1 MDGSLIYNS
10 IDQIQ
15 TFTGSRTRKN
25 NLKPSKSYSL
35 LPCLKKHGNKLF
47 SKKGSELLTNQQF
60 NDSDNL
66 KTQLINCK
74 AKMYEQNRIY
84 LNLKIKYG
92 KLYNENWI
100 NKNLISDIL
109 GVPLNKKI
117 TKEEV
122 LDKIENA
129 KMNNFNRELLNEALK
144 AILLKSQI
152 EEKKEL
158 NKEKEKYLKELEENS
173 KTKKINQLM
182 KDFMSKCEEQRSL
195 LRILKTLT
203 NKNNSLEEELKKLK
217 DNFENDKNT
226 KKNNTKK
233 IEVNK
238 IKYANLIFEREEIN
252 KENKFLEEKIKK
264 TILSYREKDN
274 QNILTELAIN
284 DMKEEVDELDFYKK
298 ERDGKLKQLEEKKDI
313 IEDLRKKRKELED
326 NINQLYLE
334 KDNLDDK
341 MDEYNNEKPKLL
353 RKSKESKS
361 DIDKKKQLEKEL
373 LELKN
378 IKTKTTKI
386 HEEKKRQLKEKE
398 DKEKQEIEKNEEMLG
413 VNNKKKDELNH
424 IIDELRT
431 KNISLIKKN
440 LDIFNKKNKLLKEK
454 NNTNQQEINEWDN
467 ELKNWNDIE
476 EQLKKAEGKLKHL
489 KKKIKNKIIFFYLF

>member
-152 EEKKEL
+152 EEKKEI

-440 LDIFNKKNKLLKEK
+440 LDIFNKKNKLLKEE

-489 KKKIKNKIIFFYLF
+489 KKNKK

>member
-152 EEKKEL
+152 EEKKEI

-424 IIDELRT
+424 IIDDLRT

-440 LDIFNKKNKLLKEK
+440 LDIFNKKNKLLKEE

-489 KKKIKNKIIFFYLF
+489 KKNKK

>member
-424 IIDELRT
+424 IINELRT

-440 LDIFNKKNKLLKEK
+440 LDIFNKKNKLLKEE

-476 EQLKKAEGKLKHL
+476 DQLKKAEGKLKHL
-489 KKKIKNKIIFFYLF
+489 KKNKK

>member
-203 NKNNSLEEELKKLK
+203 NKNNSLEEDIKKLK

-424 IIDELRT
+424 IIDDLRT

-440 LDIFNKKNKLLKEK
+440 LDIFNKKNKLLKEE

-476 EQLKKAEGKLKHL
+476 EQLKKAEGKLQHL
-489 KKKIKNKIIFFYLF
+489 KKNKK

>member
-152 EEKKEL
+152 EEKKEI

-398 DKEKQEIEKNEEMLG
+398 DKENQEIEKNEEMLG

-440 LDIFNKKNKLLKEK
+440 LDIFNKKNKLLKEE

-476 EQLKKAEGKLKHL
+476 DQLKKAEGKLKHL
-489 KKKIKNKIIFFYLF
+489 KKNKK

>member
-413 VNNKKKDELNH
+413 VNNKKKDELNY
-424 IIDELRT
+424 IIDDLRT

-440 LDIFNKKNKLLKEK
+440 LDIFNKKNKLLKEE

-476 EQLKKAEGKLKHL
+476 EQLKKAEGKLQHL
-489 KKKIKNKIIFFYLF
+489 KKNKK

>member
-431 KNISLIKKN
+431 KNISLIKKKFRY
-440 LDIFNKKNKLLKEK
+440 I
-454 NNTNQQEINEWDN
+454 
-467 ELKNWNDIE
+467 
-476 EQLKKAEGKLKHL
+476 
-489 KKKIKNKIIFFYLF
+489 

>member
-158 NKEKEKYLKELEENS
+158 NNEKEKYLKELEENS

-440 LDIFNKKNKLLKEK
+440 LDIFNKKNKLLKEE

-476 EQLKKAEGKLKHL
+476 EQLKKAEGKLQHL
-489 KKKIKNKIIFFYLF
+489 KKNKK

>member
-158 NKEKEKYLKELEENS
+158 KKEKEKYLKELEENS

-424 IIDELRT
+424 IIDDLRT

-440 LDIFNKKNKLLKEK
+440 LDIFNKKNKLLKEE

-476 EQLKKAEGKLKHL
+476 EQLKKAEGKLQHL
-489 KKKIKNKIIFFYLF
+489 KKNKK

>member
-158 NKEKEKYLKELEENS
+158 KKEKEKYLKELEENS

-195 LRILKTLT
+195 LRILKALT
-203 NKNNSLEEELKKLK
+203 NKNNSLEEDIKKLK

-424 IIDELRT
+424 IIDDLRT

-440 LDIFNKKNKLLKEK
+440 LDIFNKKNKLLKEE

-476 EQLKKAEGKLKHL
+476 EQLKKAEGKLQHL
-489 KKKIKNKIIFFYLF
+489 KKNKK

>member
-203 NKNNSLEEELKKLK
+203 NKNNSLEEDIKKLK

-424 IIDELRT
+424 IINELRT

-440 LDIFNKKNKLLKEK
+440 LDIFNKKNKLLKEE

-476 EQLKKAEGKLKHL
+476 EQLKKAEGKLQHL
-489 KKKIKNKIIFFYLF
+489 KKIKK

>member
-122 LDKIENA
+122 LDKIENT

-424 IIDELRT
+424 IIDDLRT

-440 LDIFNKKNKLLKEK
+440 LDIFNKKNKLLKEE

-489 KKKIKNKIIFFYLF
+489 KKNKK

>member
-66 KTQLINCK
+66 KTQLINSK

-341 MDEYNNEKPKLL
+341 MDEYNNEKSKLL
-353 RKSKESKS
+353 RKKERKR
-361 DIDKKKQLEKEL
+361 
-373 LELKN
+373 N
-378 IKTKTTKI
+378 IG
-386 HEEKKRQLKEKE
+386 Q
-398 DKEKQEIEKNEEMLG
+398 N
-413 VNNKKKDELNH
+413 
-424 IIDELRT
+424 
-431 KNISLIKKN
+431 
-440 LDIFNKKNKLLKEK
+440 
-454 NNTNQQEINEWDN
+454 
-467 ELKNWNDIE
+467 
-476 EQLKKAEGKLKHL
+476 
-489 KKKIKNKIIFFYLF
+489 

>member
-122 LDKIENA
+122 LDKIENV

-203 NKNNSLEEELKKLK
+203 NKNNSLEEDIKKLK

-424 IIDELRT
+424 IINELRT

-440 LDIFNKKNKLLKEK
+440 LDIFNKKNKLLKEE

-476 EQLKKAEGKLKHL
+476 EQLKKAEGKLQHFK
-489 KKKIKNKIIFFYLF
+489 KNKK

>member
-122 LDKIENA
+122 LDKIENV

-152 EEKKEL
+152 EEKKEI

-238 IKYANLIFEREEIN
+238 IKYANLIFDREEIN

-424 IIDELRT
+424 IIDDLRT

-440 LDIFNKKNKLLKEK
+440 LDIFNKKNKLLKEE

-476 EQLKKAEGKLKHL
+476 EQLKKAEGKLQHL
-489 KKKIKNKIIFFYLF
+489 KKNKK

>member
-152 EEKKEL
+152 EEKKEI

-252 KENKFLEEKIKK
+252 KENKLLEEKIKK

-440 LDIFNKKNKLLKEK
+440 LDIFNKKNKLLKEE

-476 EQLKKAEGKLKHL
+476 EQLKKAEGKLQHL
-489 KKKIKNKIIFFYLF
+489 KKNKK

>member
-341 MDEYNNEKPKLL
+341 MDDYNNEKPKLL

-440 LDIFNKKNKLLKEK
+440 LDIFNKKNKLLKEE

-476 EQLKKAEGKLKHL
+476 EQLKKAEGKLK
-489 KKKIKNKIIFFYLF
+489 N

>member
-47 SKKGSELLTNQQF
+47 CKKGSELLTNQQF

-122 LDKIENA
+122 LDKIENV

-158 NKEKEKYLKELEENS
+158 KKEKEKYLKELEENS

-424 IIDELRT
+424 IINELRT

-440 LDIFNKKNKLLKEK
+440 LDIFNKKNKLLKEE

-489 KKKIKNKIIFFYLF
+489 KKNKK

>member
-424 IIDELRT
+424 IIDDLRT

-440 LDIFNKKNKLLKEK
+440 LDIFNKKNKLLKEE

-476 EQLKKAEGKLKHL
+476 EQLKKAEGKLQHL
-489 KKKIKNKIIFFYLF
+489 KKNKK

>member
-341 MDEYNNEKPKLL
+341 MDEYNNEKPRLL

-424 IIDELRT
+424 IIDDLRT

-440 LDIFNKKNKLLKEK
+440 LDIFNKKNKLLKEE

-489 KKKIKNKIIFFYLF
+489 KKNKK

>member
-152 EEKKEL
+152 EEKKEI

-341 MDEYNNEKPKLL
+341 MDEYNNEKPRLL

-424 IIDELRT
+424 IIDDLRT

-440 LDIFNKKNKLLKEK
+440 LDIFNKKNKLLKEE

-476 EQLKKAEGKLKHL
+476 EQLKKAEGKLQHL
-489 KKKIKNKIIFFYLF
+489 KKNKK

>member
-158 NKEKEKYLKELEENS
+158 NKEKEKYIKELEENS

-413 VNNKKKDELNH
+413 VNKKKKDELNH
-424 IIDELRT
+424 IINELRT
-431 KNISLIKKN
+431 KNISLIKKKFRY
-440 LDIFNKKNKLLKEK
+440 I
-454 NNTNQQEINEWDN
+454 
-467 ELKNWNDIE
+467 
-476 EQLKKAEGKLKHL
+476 
-489 KKKIKNKIIFFYLF
+489 

>member
-152 EEKKEL
+152 EEKKEI

-341 MDEYNNEKPKLL
+341 MDDYNNEKPKLL

-424 IIDELRT
+424 IIDDLRT

-440 LDIFNKKNKLLKEK
+440 LDIFNKKNKLLKEE

-476 EQLKKAEGKLKHL
+476 EQLKKAEGKLQHL
-489 KKKIKNKIIFFYLF
+489 KKK

>member
-203 NKNNSLEEELKKLK
+203 NNNNSLEEELKKLK

-233 IEVNK
+233 IEVNKEVNK

-424 IIDELRT
+424 IIDDLRT

-440 LDIFNKKNKLLKEK
+440 LDIFNKKNKLLKEE

-489 KKKIKNKIIFFYLF
+489 KKNKK

>member
-122 LDKIENA
+122 LDKIENV

-158 NKEKEKYLKELEENS
+158 KKEKEKYLKELEENS

-440 LDIFNKKNKLLKEK
+440 LDIFNKKNKLLKEE

-489 KKKIKNKIIFFYLF
+489 KKNKK

>member
-158 NKEKEKYLKELEENS
+158 KKEKEKYLKELEENS

-203 NKNNSLEEELKKLK
+203 NKNNSLEEDIKKLK

-440 LDIFNKKNKLLKEK
+440 LDIFNKKSKLLKEE

-467 ELKNWNDIE
+467 EIKNWNDIE

-489 KKKIKNKIIFFYLF
+489 KKNNK

>member
-25 NLKPSKSYSL
+25 VLKPSKSYSL

-109 GVPLNKKI
+109 GIPLNKKI

-122 LDKIENA
+122 LDKIENV

-158 NKEKEKYLKELEENS
+158 KKEKEKYLKELEENS

-203 NKNNSLEEELKKLK
+203 NKNNSLEEDIKKLK

-326 NINQLYLE
+326 NINHLYLE

-341 MDEYNNEKPKLL
+341 MDDYNNEKPKLL

-424 IIDELRT
+424 IINELRT

-440 LDIFNKKNKLLKEK
+440 LDIFNKKNKLLKEE
-454 NNTNQQEINEWDN
+454 NITNQQEINEWDN

-476 EQLKKAEGKLKHL
+476 EQLKKAEGKLQHL
-489 KKKIKNKIIFFYLF
+489 KKNKK

>member
-152 EEKKEL
+152 EEKKEI

-203 NKNNSLEEELKKLK
+203 NNNNSLEEELKKLK

-440 LDIFNKKNKLLKEK
+440 LDIFNKKNKLLKEE

-476 EQLKKAEGKLKHL
+476 EQLKKAEGKLQHL
-489 KKKIKNKIIFFYLF
+489 KKNKK

>member
-203 NKNNSLEEELKKLK
+203 NKNNSLEEDIKKLK

-424 IIDELRT
+424 IIDDLRT

-440 LDIFNKKNKLLKEK
+440 LDIFNKKNKLLKEE

-489 KKKIKNKIIFFYLF
+489 KKNKK

>member
-25 NLKPSKSYSL
+25 VLKPSKSYSL

-158 NKEKEKYLKELEENS
+158 KKEKEKYLKELEENS

-203 NKNNSLEEELKKLK
+203 NKNNSLEEDIKKLK

-424 IIDELRT
+424 IINELRT

-440 LDIFNKKNKLLKEK
+440 LDIFNKKNKLLKEE

-467 ELKNWNDIE
+467 ELKNWNNIE
-476 EQLKKAEGKLKHL
+476 EQLKKAEGKLQHL
-489 KKKIKNKIIFFYLF
+489 KKNKK

>member
-424 IIDELRT
+424 IINELRT

-440 LDIFNKKNKLLKEK
+440 LDIFNKKNKLLKEE

-476 EQLKKAEGKLKHL
+476 EQLKKAEGKLQHL
-489 KKKIKNKIIFFYLF
+489 KKNKK

>member
-203 NKNNSLEEELKKLK
+203 NKNNSLEEDIKKLK
-217 DNFENDKNT
+217 DNFENDKTT

-378 IKTKTTKI
+378 IKTNTTKI

-440 LDIFNKKNKLLKEK
+440 LDIFNKKNKLLKEE

-489 KKKIKNKIIFFYLF
+489 KKNKK

>member
-424 IIDELRT
+424 IIDDLRT

-440 LDIFNKKNKLLKEK
+440 LDIFNKKNKLLKEE

-467 ELKNWNDIE
+467 ELKNWNNIE
-476 EQLKKAEGKLKHL
+476 EQLKKAEGKLQHL
-489 KKKIKNKIIFFYLF
+489 KKNKK

>member
-152 EEKKEL
+152 EEKKEI

-424 IIDELRT
+424 IIDDLRT

-440 LDIFNKKNKLLKEK
+440 LDIFNKKNKLLKEE

-476 EQLKKAEGKLKHL
+476 EQLKKAEGKLQHL
-489 KKKIKNKIIFFYLF
+489 KKIKK

>member
-152 EEKKEL
+152 EEKKEI

-440 LDIFNKKNKLLKEK
+440 LDIFNKKNKLLKEE

-476 EQLKKAEGKLKHL
+476 EQLKKAEGKLQHL
-489 KKKIKNKIIFFYLF
+489 KKNKK

>member
-122 LDKIENA
+122 LDKIENV

-424 IIDELRT
+424 IINELRT

-440 LDIFNKKNKLLKEK
+440 LDIFNKKNKLLKEE

-476 EQLKKAEGKLKHL
+476 EQLKKAEGKLQHL
-489 KKKIKNKIIFFYLF
+489 KKNKK

>member
-424 IIDELRT
+424 IIDDLRT

-440 LDIFNKKNKLLKEK
+440 LDIFNKKNKLLKEE

-489 KKKIKNKIIFFYLF
+489 KKK

>member
-152 EEKKEL
+152 EEKKEI

-341 MDEYNNEKPKLL
+341 MDDYNNEKPKLL

-440 LDIFNKKNKLLKEK
+440 LDIFNKKNKLLKEE

-476 EQLKKAEGKLKHL
+476 DQLKKAEGKLQHL
-489 KKKIKNKIIFFYLF
+489 KKNKK

>member
-158 NKEKEKYLKELEENS
+158 NNEKEKYLKELEENS

-440 LDIFNKKNKLLKEK
+440 LDIFNKKNKLLKEE
-454 NNTNQQEINEWDN
+454 NNTNQQEINE
-467 ELKNWNDIE
+467 
-476 EQLKKAEGKLKHL
+476 
-489 KKKIKNKIIFFYLF
+489 

>member
-25 NLKPSKSYSL
+25 VLKPSKSYSL

-440 LDIFNKKNKLLKEK
+440 LDIFNKKNKLLKEE

-489 KKKIKNKIIFFYLF
+489 KKNKK